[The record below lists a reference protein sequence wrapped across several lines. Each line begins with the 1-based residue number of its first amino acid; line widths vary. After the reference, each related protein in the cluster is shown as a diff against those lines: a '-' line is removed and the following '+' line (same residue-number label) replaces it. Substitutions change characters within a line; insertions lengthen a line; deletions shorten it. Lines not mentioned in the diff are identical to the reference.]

1 MANKTDAQLP
11 ILQLIHLKFLYTNEL
26 DEANF
31 WSFSGFVKNAMGAAA
46 FFIQFLQVWNAERPN
61 FNLTAFPIV
70 KPPNVCFSFFFL
82 CVFGDV
88 LFF

>member
-11 ILQLIHLKFLYTNEL
+11 ILQLINMKFLYANVV

-61 FNLTAFPIV
+61 FNLTAFPVV
-70 KPPNVCFSFFFL
+70 KPPNVRLFKFHLFSY
-82 CVFGDV
+82 
-88 LFF
+88 